1 MTLHVRRAVSHVHAA
16 AVIFQLLVDFV
27 PNFFLQKMIRND
39 VLSDR
44 KALQRF
50 RDIENDFVRV
60 FWSDL
65 AP

>member
-1 MTLHVRRAVSHVHAA
+1 MRVAA

-27 PNFFLQKMIRND
+27 PTFFLQKMIRND

-50 RDIENDFVRV
+50 RDIDKMTFYKSFGVMMSLLRV
-60 FWSDL
+60 VG
-65 AP
+65 